1 MHITCPSCQTVFAV
15 DDDLIPAEGSRKVR
29 CSVCENIWQASKSNS
44 ADLAA
49 PVAAV
54 ASDNKPAPENGDDP
68 MADANSL
75 GASILGA
82 SSLDANSLGANS
94 LDASTETTKPLRS
107 GSVPDPRQKRRRLPR
122 PLTMAIASL
131 AMLAIIIGG
140 AVIWRNIVSAIFP
153 STIAIFE
160 TLGLPVIPDTS
171 VIRFEAIRGER
182 NGDTVRIR
190 GEVVNNG
197 IWPTHAPP
205 IFISVQDMIGTVLAV
220 KEVELDELVIPAGGR
235 LPLNVQLTLDEP
247 LRSDVDTEIV
257 AIPVARMPGNRQ

>member
-44 ADLAA
+44 DDLAA

-54 ASDNKPAPENGDDP
+54 ASDNKPAPENGDDS

-75 GASILGA
+75 G
-82 SSLDANSLGANS
+82 ANSLGANS

-107 GSVPDPRQKRRRLPR
+107 GSVPDHQEKRRRLPR
-122 PLTMAIASL
+122 PLTMAIASI

>member
-15 DDDLIPAEGSRKVR
+15 DDHVIPDEGSRKVR
-29 CSVCENIWQASKSNS
+29 CSVCENIWQASKTTSD
-44 ADLAA
+44 DLAA
-49 PVAAV
+49 PMAA
-54 ASDNKPAPENGDDP
+54 ADSAPNFAPNSAPNLTSENGDTAI
-68 MADANSL
+68 ADSMPP
-75 GASILGA
+75 
-82 SSLDANSLGANS
+82 DAEMRTA
-94 LDASTETTKPLRS
+94 KPLPS
-107 GSVPDPRQKRRRLPR
+107 GGVAAPREKRRRLPR
-122 PLTMAIASL
+122 PLTMVIAGV
-131 AMLAIIIGG
+131 AMLAIVIGG

-160 TLGLPVIPDTS
+160 TIGLPVMPDTS

-235 LPLNVQLTLDEP
+235 LPLNVQLILDEP

>member
-44 ADLAA
+44 DDFAA

-75 GASILGA
+75 GAS
-82 SSLDANSLGANS
+82 SLGANS

-107 GSVPDPRQKRRRLPR
+107 GSVPDHQEKRRRLPR
-122 PLTMAIASL
+122 PLTMAIASI

>member
-44 ADLAA
+44 DDLAA

-68 MADANSL
+68 MVDAN
-75 GASILGA
+75 
-82 SSLDANSLGANS
+82 SLDANSLGANS

-107 GSVPDPRQKRRRLPR
+107 GNVPDHQEKRRRLPR
-122 PLTMAIASL
+122 PLTMAIASI

>member
-1 MHITCPSCQTVFAV
+1 MHISCPSCQTVFAV
-15 DDDLIPAEGSRKVR
+15 DDDLIPAEGGRKVR
-29 CSVCENIWQASKSNS
+29 CSVCENIWQASRGDKDEDIS
-44 ADLAA
+44 APLTDTPTDTAIDT
-49 PVAAV
+49 
-54 ASDNKPAPENGDDP
+54 ASTSKP
-68 MADANSL
+68 MADP
-75 GASILGA
+75 ASDPTTPDRRHQPNQP
-82 SSLDANSLGANS
+82 DAMAE
-94 LDASTETTKPLRS
+94 DVVPPRS
-107 GSVPDPRQKRRRLPR
+107 GEGARSREKRRRLPR
-122 PLTMAIASL
+122 PLTMIISGV

-160 TLGLPVIPDTS
+160 TVGLPVMPDTS

-190 GEVVNNG
+190 GEVMNNG

-247 LRSDVDTEIV
+247 LRPDVDTEIV

>member
-44 ADLAA
+44 DDLAA
-49 PVAAV
+49 PVAAL
-54 ASDNKPAPENGDDP
+54 ASDNKPAPENGDDH
-68 MADANSL
+68 MADAS
-75 GASILGA
+75 
-82 SSLDANSLGANS
+82 SLGANS

-107 GSVPDPRQKRRRLPR
+107 GSVPDHQEKRRRLPR
-122 PLTMAIASL
+122 PLTMAIASI

>member
-44 ADLAA
+44 DDLAA

-54 ASDNKPAPENGDDP
+54 ASDNKPAPENGDDH
-68 MADANSL
+68 MADASSL
-75 GASILGA
+75 GAN
-82 SSLDANSLGANS
+82 SLDANS

-107 GSVPDPRQKRRRLPR
+107 GSVPHPRQKRHRLPR
-122 PLTMAIASL
+122 PLTMAIASI

>member
-44 ADLAA
+44 DDLAA
-49 PVAAV
+49 PMAAL
-54 ASDNKPAPENGDDP
+54 ASDDKPAPENGDDP

-75 GASILGA
+75 GAS
-82 SSLDANSLGANS
+82 SLGANS

-107 GSVPDPRQKRRRLPR
+107 GSVPHPRQKRRRLPR
-122 PLTMAIASL
+122 PLTMAIASI

>member
-44 ADLAA
+44 DDLAA
-49 PVAAV
+49 PMAAL
-54 ASDNKPAPENGDDP
+54 ASDDKPAPENGDDP

-75 GASILGA
+75 GAS
-82 SSLDANSLGANS
+82 SLGANS

-107 GSVPDPRQKRRRLPR
+107 GSVPDHQEKRRRLPR
-122 PLTMAIASL
+122 PLTMAIASI

>member
-44 ADLAA
+44 DDLAA

-75 GASILGA
+75 
-82 SSLDANSLGANS
+82 DANSLG
-94 LDASTETTKPLRS
+94 ASTETTKPLRS
-107 GSVPDPRQKRRRLPR
+107 GSVPHPRQKRRRLPR
-122 PLTMAIASL
+122 PLTMAIASI